1 MGRCMLGRAGVM
13 PVEESLHFKR
23 INSSSGFGGVCL
35 SHQLSV
41 SLVET
46 FTHVMSLIVTPRRW
60 CCFLVGLAI
69 TDMPGRVKHSSFCLS
84 LTETPLNGI
93 AGSCKG
99 IDRKAF

>member
-1 MGRCMLGRAGVM
+1 MHAGEGRVTL
-13 PVEESLHFKR
+13 VEESLRFKQ
-23 INSSSGFGGVCL
+23 INSSSGFGGFCL

-41 SLVET
+41 SLVQT
-46 FTHVMSLIVTPRRW
+46 SIHIISLTVTPRRW

-69 TDMPGRVKHSSFCLS
+69 TDLPGRGKHSSFCLG